1 MNINNRPRL
10 VDRSKA
16 ASYPL
21 KPGAFYKCKVTF
33 VEPSGR
39 VKVQV
44 QYLGTTFGPIT
55 PIGTTKL
62 NKMKIGDTAV
72 CTFTDEFFKEL
83 IVFGHATISEDV
95 FADRKKVASMEQ
107 QIKNLIARVIALE
120 A

>member
-1 MNINNRPRL
+1 MNLNRPL
-10 VDRSKA
+10 IIDRGKA

-21 KPGAFYKCKVTF
+21 KPGVFYKCAVTF
-33 VEPSGR
+33 VDSSGR
-39 VKVQV
+39 VKVSV
-44 QYLGTTFGPIT
+44 PSLGSTFGPIT

-62 NKMKIGDTAV
+62 NKMKSGDTAI

-95 FADRKKVASMEQ
+95 FADRKKVAELEQ
-107 QIKNLIARVIALE
+107 TIKNLVSRIEALE

>member
-1 MNINNRPRL
+1 MLNRPL
-10 VDRSKA
+10 IIDRGKA

-21 KPGAFYKCKVTF
+21 KPGVFYKCTVTF
-33 VEPSGR
+33 VDSSGR
-39 VKVQV
+39 VKVS
-44 QYLGTTFGPIT
+44 GSTFGLIT

-62 NKMKIGDTAV
+62 NKMKSGDTAI

-95 FADRKKVASMEQ
+95 FADRKKVAELEQ
-107 QIKNLIARVIALE
+107 TIKNLTSRIEALE